1 MPYIKKTT
9 RSGRLL
15 EVEVYYAP
23 NHGKKLV
30 RGANESRTVK
40 NMVLANERNSHKR
53 QRRLACANFCR
64 KHGDLFVTLTF
75 ANPVEEAQVDK
86 EIRNLLDRLRRLR
99 EKKHLK
105 PLRAMVWAEE
115 QSCWHLHVL
124 MNGGLT
130 FSDLQN
136 VWGERGRKMSMSIAD
151 EKDGFGGLI
160 RYVNEEHKPRKGASD
175 RESVKKPREKGK
187 HRWHATRNLIQ
198 PEVETHEVNRRLF
211 SKEPNQK
218 KGHVLLP
225 DWNDL
230 DTRFGVYQYAAYVRD
245 EEPEEKA
252 EKSKGKTGRGR
263 RSPSG
268 WKK

>member
-15 EVEVYYAP
+15 EIEVYYAP

-30 RGANESRTVK
+30 RGANENQTVK
-40 NMVLANERNSHKR
+40 NMVKANERNSQKR

-75 ANPVEEAQVDK
+75 ANPVDEEQVDK

-99 EKKHLK
+99 QKKHLK
-105 PLRAMVWAEE
+105 PLRAMVWAEK

-124 MNGGLT
+124 MNGGIT
-130 FSDLQN
+130 FSELQS
-136 VWGERGRKMSMSIAD
+136 VWGDRGRKMSMSIAD

-160 RYVNEEHKPRKGASD
+160 RYVNEEHKPKKGSAGD
-175 RESVKKPREKGK
+175 SVKKQREKGA

-198 PEVETHEVNRRLF
+198 PDVETHEVNRRLF

-230 DTRFGVYQYAAYVRD
+230 DTRFGVYQYAAYVKD
-245 EEPEEKA
+245 EEPEEHKRTV
-252 EKSKGKTGRGR
+252 KPKGRRGR
-263 RSPSG
+263 EQSG
-268 WKK
+268 WRK